1 MSTERESP
9 VRQPATRREP
19 LSTTAVCHR
28 LMRQTLGG
36 GDAIRLERLCCARR
50 RIVQDR
56 RHRYRLASAE
66 WDEGTAPAVAEVLLV
81 DGIHWGSLGPL
92 LLISLAI
99 MGSPG
104 PATIS
109 LIAAG
114 SAYGVWRS
122 IPYLL
127 GIMVGTTIV
136 LLAVATGI
144 TSALLA
150 IPAIGSILIWSSVV
164 YILWLAYHIATAPP
178 LSEPTAASSTFS
190 VAGGT
195 FLGIAN
201 PKAWVA
207 IAAVF
212 ASGHLAD
219 DTKTDAAA
227 KIAVLTA
234 MIIAIC
240 AMWLVAGTSI
250 APFLRDPVRAR
261 VVNAALAA
269 ALVGATALAVLH

>member
-1 MSTERESP
+1 M
-9 VRQPATRREP
+9 
-19 LSTTAVCHR
+19 
-28 LMRQTLGG
+28 
-36 GDAIRLERLCCARR
+36 
-50 RIVQDR
+50 
-56 RHRYRLASAE
+56 
-66 WDEGTAPAVAEVLLV
+66 
-81 DGIHWGSLGPL
+81 
-92 LLISLAI
+92 LISLAI

-109 LIAAG
+109 LVAAG

-127 GIMVGTTIV
+127 GIMAGTTIV

-144 TSALLA
+144 TTALLA
-150 IPAIGSILIWSSVV
+150 VPAIGSILIWGSVG

-178 LSEPTAASSTFS
+178 LSEPSAASSTFS
-190 VAGGT
+190 AAGGA

-212 ASGHLAD
+212 ASGHLAE
-219 DTKTDAAA
+219 DTRTDAAA

-240 AMWLVAGTSI
+240 AIWLVAGTSI
-250 APFLRDPVRAR
+250 APLLRDPGRAR